1 MKAQQLAR
9 LAAVARRR
17 AVTRRRLH
25 ECRLWRHQLRAV
37 RGGTHSALDNQGA
50 AVRVVAGMSAAFAP
64 APFSATAL
72 LVVAFP
78 QLSSA
83 DDASQ
88 FASG

>member
-1 MKAQQLAR
+1 MKAATGGAFGRSCAQAR
-9 LAAVARRR
+9 
-17 AVTRRRLH
+17 VTRRRVH